1 LSAAEDA
8 RSPAAARFAAARY
21 FARALLKSVVVSA
34 LIAIVPVPARAQN
47 ASSIAPNDRAQA
59 DSGVREPIV
68 VVPSRDSGVR
78 EPIVIVPSRRVPVT
92 VPSQKNGP
100 VVVPQHVV
108 AGEPVARVPG
118 QTDDRRE
125 VRPPARSE
133 TMVAPPAPPQ
143 PPVAVQPPV
152 AAPPTAFRAET
163 DDDRGVGSG
172 FREPGGFGAL
182 YRASH
187 FGGRNPRDEQG
198 LFGAQSGLLT
208 GSCGPKGKMQQR
220 ADAAERCMSALA
232 FVVSP
237 PPATRGVLPRNL
249 PTIAPRDAQ
258 PIPPVAAATPPPPP
272 MMEEDPYEQKGIKA
286 GNFLLKP
293 AVEMTTGYDSNPGRV
308 PGGAGSPVVVVA
320 PVLLVRSQFDRHALN
335 ADLRASYVDDPAL
348 QKLSHP
354 TVDARVNG
362 RYDLTDTMALNGE
375 GHLAVD
381 ADDPGTARFTNLFTK
396 IPLVTTVGGSA
407 GFAQKFDN
415 LQVTAKGTVDRLTY
429 QDAPVVGGGV
439 IGNGDR
445 NFNQYGAQTRVSY
458 AVTPELSPFVDVS
471 VDRRVHDLPV
481 DFNGFRRDSTGT
493 AVEGGVTFGF
503 TDKLTGDAAI
513 GYLVRQY
520 QDVMLRPV
528 GAFIADANLMYQL
541 NKENSIQF
549 GAKSQVIE
557 IAEVNTSGVLK
568 RDVTL
573 EFDHQFQPWLIGT
586 LATGY
591 GQDAFVGTT
600 RLDNRYFVDLGLQYK
615 VSRLLQLRANLRREE
630 TRSNVP
636 VNNLA
641 ANVVTVGARVQY

>member
-1 LSAAEDA
+1 LSVAEDE
-8 RSPAAARFAAARY
+8 RSPAAARFAAERN
-21 FARALLKSVVVSA
+21 FKRALLKSMGMAVLV
-34 LIAIVPVPARAQN
+34 AIVAVPGHAQN
-47 ASSIAPNDRAQA
+47 AADIAPNDRAH
-59 DSGVREPIV
+59 V
-68 VVPSRDSGVR
+68 VSDVR
-78 EPIVIVPSRRVPVT
+78 EPIVILPSRRVPVT

-100 VVVPQHVV
+100 VVVPQHTV
-108 AGEPVARVPG
+108 AGEPAVRVPG
-118 QTDDRRE
+118 QTDG
-125 VRPPARSE
+125 RPELRPSARSE
-133 TMVAPPAPPQ
+133 SVVAPVAAAQPAAAPQPPAPPQ
-143 PPVAVQPPV
+143 PS
-152 AAPPTAFRAET
+152 AFHPET
-163 DDDRGVGSG
+163 DGDQSVGTG
-172 FREPGGFGAL
+172 FREPNGFGAL

-198 LFGAQSGLLT
+198 LFGAPQSGVLT
-208 GSCGPKGKMQQR
+208 GGCGPKGRAQQR

-249 PTIAPRDAQ
+249 PAISPKDAQ
-258 PIPPVAAATPPPPP
+258 PIPPVAAAAPPRPP
-272 MMEEDPYEQKGIKA
+272 MMEEDPYEAKGIKS

-293 AVEMTTGYDSNPGRV
+293 SVDLTTGYDSNPGRV
-308 PGGAGSPVVVVA
+308 PGGTASPFVVVA
-320 PVLLVRSQFDRHALN
+320 PALLVRSQFDRHALN
-335 ADLRASYVDDPAL
+335 ADLRASYVDDPEL

-375 GHLAVD
+375 GHVAVD

-415 LQVTAKGTVDRLTY
+415 LQVTAKGTVDRLTF
-429 QDAPVVGGGV
+429 QDAPVAGGGV
-439 IGNGDR
+439 IRNGDR
-445 NFNQYGAQTRVSY
+445 NFDQFGAQTRVSY

-471 VDRRVHDLPV
+471 IDRRVHDLPV

-520 QDVMLRPV
+520 QDAMLRPV

-541 NKENSIQF
+541 NKENMIQF

-600 RLDNRYFVDLGLQYK
+600 RLDNRYFVDVGLQYK